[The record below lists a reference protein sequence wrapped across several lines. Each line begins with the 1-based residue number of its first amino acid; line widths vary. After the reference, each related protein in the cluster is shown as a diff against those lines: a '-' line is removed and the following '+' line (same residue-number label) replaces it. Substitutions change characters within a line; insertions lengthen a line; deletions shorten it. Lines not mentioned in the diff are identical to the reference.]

1 VSYAEGSNIDY
12 RLDKELLLVGTT
24 NYYTQTEN
32 IKHFDWLVLSQCTV
46 RMLTNG

>member
-1 VSYAEGSNIDY
+1 VSCAEERNIDY
-12 RLDKELLLVGTT
+12 SLDKELLFVGKT

-32 IKHFDWLVLSQCTV
+32 IQHFDWLALSQCTV

>member
-1 VSYAEGSNIDY
+1 
-12 RLDKELLLVGTT
+12 LDKELLLVGTT